1 MSIKKKMLLAGIFLL
16 LLLGIGLACCH
27 TALRHLE
34 QRERQHCYG
43 IAQSQLGYLRRQ
55 MENIFNT
62 TRLLAERCVKPDGG
76 VTDFEDGARGI
87 MVLREI
93 RCLQL
98 APDGRVVYSYPPQPD
113 VTPLDL
119 FSDPNQKADAIQSR
133 DSGLPGIYGPYPL
146 RQGGTALLCRLPVYR
161 GARGDTFWG
170 FATAVVEM
178 DDLLANLKPAF
189 NSKSHLR
196 FALFRRD
203 GEHGAP
209 IRIAGCPYDSLV
221 DPLEI
226 SSILPNGQWSLA
238 IEPRH
243 GWTPPWYSL
252 CLYSLAVLVCIL
264 LSALVF
270 WLFKHI
276 PQLAALADMD
286 CHDPLTHCLNRESL
300 RQDVNEWTT
309 KREKFCL
316 INVGLTNF
324 TPLCEEFGYDV
335 GDRLLQAVAQRIRSQ
350 LPRSARLYR
359 TGNAVFSL
367 LMERE
372 TTGPLLKSLNLQLAE
387 PQRVGQQMLRCHLAL
402 GIAQFPLDGHT
413 PDILLSKA
421 EERRER
427 DSHEQRI
434 G

>member
-1 MSIKKKMLLAGIFLL
+1 MSIKKKLLLAGIFLL
-16 LLLGIGLACCH
+16 LLGAGLACCH
-27 TALRHLE
+27 TALQHLE

-43 IAQSQLGYLRRQ
+43 IAQSQLGYLTRQ
-55 MENIFNT
+55 VENIFNT
-62 TRLLAERCVKPDGG
+62 TRLLAERCVLPDGG
-76 VTDFEDGARGI
+76 VADFEDGARGI

-93 RCLQL
+93 RTLQL
-98 APDGRVVYSYPPQPD
+98 APDGRVVYSYPPLPD

-119 FSDPNQKADAIQSR
+119 FSDPHQKADAIRSR
-133 DSGLPGIYGPYPL
+133 DSGQPGIYGPYPL

-161 GARGDTFWG
+161 GARGDAFWG
-170 FATAVVEM
+170 FAIAIIEM
-178 DDLLANLKPAF
+178 DNFLANLEPAF
-189 NSKSHLR
+189 SNKSNLR

-209 IRIAGCPYDSLV
+209 VRIAGCPYDTLA

-226 SSILPNGQWSLA
+226 SSLLPNGQWSLT
-238 IEPRH
+238 IEPRN
-243 GWTPPWYSL
+243 GWIPTWYAH
-252 CLYSLAVLVCIL
+252 CLYSLTVLVSLL
-264 LSALVF
+264 LSALIF
-270 WLFKHI
+270 WLFKHV
-276 PQLAALADMD
+276 PQLSALSDMD

-300 RQDVNEWTT
+300 RLDADEWIT

-324 TPLCEEFGYDV
+324 TALCEEFGYDA
-335 GDRLLQAVAQRIRSQ
+335 GDRLLQTVAQRIRSQ

-359 TGNAVFSL
+359 TGNAIFSL

-372 TTGPLLKSLNLQLAE
+372 TTGPLLKSLNLMLAE
-387 PQRVGQQMLRCHLAL
+387 PQRIGPRLLRCHLAL

-427 DSHEQRI
+427 DSHEQHAD
-434 G
+434 

>member
-1 MSIKKKMLLAGIFLL
+1 MSIKKKMLLAGIFL

-43 IAQSQLGYLRRQ
+43 IAQSQLGYLTRQ

-119 FSDPNQKADAIQSR
+119 FRDPNQKADAIQSR

-178 DDLLANLKPAF
+178 DDLLANLKPALQQVP
-189 NSKSHLR
+189 SPLCPVP
-196 FALFRRD
+196 ARR
-203 GEHGAP
+203 GTWRA
-209 IRIAGCPYDSLV
+209 CPYRRL
-221 DPLEI
+221 PL
-226 SSILPNGQWSLA
+226 
-238 IEPRH
+238 
-243 GWTPPWYSL
+243 
-252 CLYSLAVLVCIL
+252 
-264 LSALVF
+264 
-270 WLFKHI
+270 
-276 PQLAALADMD
+276 
-286 CHDPLTHCLNRESL
+286 
-300 RQDVNEWTT
+300 
-309 KREKFCL
+309 
-316 INVGLTNF
+316 
-324 TPLCEEFGYDV
+324 
-335 GDRLLQAVAQRIRSQ
+335 
-350 LPRSARLYR
+350 
-359 TGNAVFSL
+359 
-367 LMERE
+367 
-372 TTGPLLKSLNLQLAE
+372 
-387 PQRVGQQMLRCHLAL
+387 
-402 GIAQFPLDGHT
+402 
-413 PDILLSKA
+413 
-421 EERRER
+421 
-427 DSHEQRI
+427 
-434 G
+434 